1 MTSGLSGFL
10 SAFSQPRPSPSPR
23 VLASGS
29 GFGRLLWVGWWWC
42 LLGGMFSES
51 GFSWLQDSKGDV
63 VGDPSPAQSWAG
75 GGRPGR
81 KKEWRRVGRKIAMG
95 MRFSESQFCFLNPPH
110 FAFLLQPG
118 PSVQNIVQSC
128 LRTVCSPRVTLCS
141 LLLTCIESSL
151 RKLWPTLTSPRLGL
165 LGRLSLLQPPKLHTH
180 STKASKWRLS
190 LMFRLWRLVT
200 GQPCV
205 L

>member
-29 GFGRLLWVGWWWC
+29 GFGRLLWVGCWWC

-63 VGDPSPAQSWAG
+63 VSDPIPARSWAG

-81 KKEWRRVGRKIAMG
+81 KKEWRRVGRKVAMG
-95 MRFSESQFCFLNPPH
+95 MGFSELQFCFLNPPN
-110 FAFLLQPG
+110 FASLLQPG

-128 LRTVCSPRVTLCS
+128 LHTVCSPWVTLCS

-151 RKLWPTLTSPRLGL
+151 RKLWPTLTSPRLV
-165 LGRLSLLQPPKLHTH
+165 SLAVCLCCSPPSSTHTLPKLQN
-180 STKASKWRLS
+180 
-190 LMFRLWRLVT
+190 
-200 GQPCV
+200 GDCP
-205 L
+205 